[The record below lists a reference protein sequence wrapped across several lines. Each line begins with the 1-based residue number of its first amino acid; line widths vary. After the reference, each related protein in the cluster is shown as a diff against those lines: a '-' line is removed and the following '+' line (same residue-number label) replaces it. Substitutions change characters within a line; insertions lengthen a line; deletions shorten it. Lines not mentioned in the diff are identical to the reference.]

1 MFKIAI
7 IIFRECLEIA
17 LLLGIILA
25 STRHIKDSKLYVIAG
40 AMLGVVLSSIFAF
53 FIRTITVAYGT
64 YGDEYEELYTKYE
77 NNNMYEK
84 QVKAQDL
91 WISICKSQIETGSP

>member
-25 STRHIKDSKLYVIAG
+25 STRHIKDSKLYVITG
-40 AMLGVVLSSIFAF
+40 AMTGVVLASIFAF

-64 YGDEYEELYTKYE
+64 HGDELFDSCSTNFYSERGGRALRWGQTPK
-77 NNNMYEK
+77 
-84 QVKAQDL
+84 L
-91 WISICKSQIETGSP
+91 CLRLR